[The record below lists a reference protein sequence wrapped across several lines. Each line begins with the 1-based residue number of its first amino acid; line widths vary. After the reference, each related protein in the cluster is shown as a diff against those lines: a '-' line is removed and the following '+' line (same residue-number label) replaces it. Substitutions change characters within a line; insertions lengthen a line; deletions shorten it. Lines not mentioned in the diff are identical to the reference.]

1 MWKSITIVQNSWI
14 YGVLGSVEKN
24 RGIVIYAGV
33 VNLSCDDNHTSIVIN
48 RLAQRISVQLLLVA
62 ENFIR

>member
-14 YGVLGSVEKN
+14 YGVLGSVEN
-24 RGIVIYAGV
+24 RGIIIYAGV
-33 VNLSCDDNHTSIVIN
+33 VNFSCHDNHTSIIIN

-62 ENFIR
+62 DKHIR